1 MHLAIKMYKKHQ
13 FIEDTNYYQFDDL
26 KRIVTDILVRTLIK
40 VMVKTNNLLTGAA
53 WWGAGETRAAVAY
66 GGEGG
71 HVHALGSG
79 GKTRL
84 SGSCRGC
91 SC

>member
-1 MHLAIKMYKKHQ
+1 MKKQIIIIH
-13 FIEDTNYYQFDDL
+13 FDDL
-26 KRIVTDILVRTLIK
+26 DRFVTDILGRTLIK
-40 VMVKTNNLLTGAA
+40 VMVMVKTNNLLTGAA
-53 WWGAGETRAAVAY
+53 WRGAGETRAAVAY